1 MYQYDLQPTEENSIG
16 EYLDNAT
23 KTEPNPIRNA
33 QGHFEILKNGYTK
46 YYKQTDWGR
55 LYGCKV
61 EKTNL
66 QKVINSLPD
75 HEKVISRPYP
85 DHQNGGFSVSWICLT
100 FCFFKMAV
108 TALKKTSSG
117 ITWSLLSL
125 KLNSPGGIRTCD
137 QSINSRSLY
146 RWATEEYIKI

>member
-1 MYQYDLQPTEENSIG
+1 MYKYDLQPEKEDPTR

-85 DHQNGGFSVSWICLT
+85 DHQNGGFSVSWNCLT
-100 FCFFKMAV
+100 FCFSSEGSHSIKKD
-108 TALKKTSSG
+108 LK
-117 ITWSLLSL
+117 WNNL
-125 KLNSPGGIRTCD
+125 KSEDLEIELPGRDSNLRPID
-137 QSINSRSLY
+137 
-146 RWATEEYIKI
+146 